1 MKRELPLRSFF
12 DLELVILIILGAF
25 ALAFLI
31 DTRSYNRIA
40 ALFPRLVSVATLL
53 LILAYLVVRFSMSL
67 KKEKQP
73 SETDAET
80 TVKGEGSLSGNVTL
94 AIMLGYFLLIFIVG
108 LTWASLVYLL
118 VVPVW
123 MGYRRYRIIAIT
135 SILWVIAF
143 VCIFHFMLHT
153 RIPQGLL
160 EDLYQ
165 WIIAG

>member
-1 MKRELPLRSFF
+1 MKRERPSKSFF
-12 DLELVILIILGAF
+12 DLELVILVILGAF

-40 ALFPRLVSVATLL
+40 ALFPRLVSVVTLL
-53 LILAYLVVRFSMSL
+53 LILAYLVLRLSMSL
-67 KKEKQP
+67 KEKQP
-73 SETDAET
+73 SEAEAET
-80 TVKGEGSLSGNVTL
+80 TAKGEGSLSGHVTL
-94 AIMLGYFLLIFIVG
+94 AIMLGYFLSIFIIG

-123 MGYRRYRIIAIT
+123 MGYRKYRIVAIT

-143 VCIFHFMLHT
+143 VCIFHYMLHT
-153 RIPQGLL
+153 RIPQGFLG
-160 EDLYQ
+160 DLYQ